1 MIYLVTKNKEL
12 FDNNI
17 YKIISVKESLE
28 LLDPLVEVGL
38 DTETSS
44 LDCHSGKLL
53 SVQLGCYDFQV
64 VIDCSTIDILL
75 YKDYLTS
82 DRLFIGHN
90 LKFDLKWLYLYHIV
104 PQRIY
109 DTYMGELCLWNGYP
123 IIITPETYYKIKCDR
138 YQYVEGDGKSKKAHY
153 ILSTSLKT
161 ISKLYLG
168 IELDKSIRGQIIWK
182 GLSDSS
188 VVKYAADDVKYMS
201 KLKEIQLEK
210 LKEKGLEKAIDLL
223 NRSTFHVAYAEFCG
237 VRLNLEKWDQKIK
250 KDKQDLLNLSKKMD
264 EWLIANCPNSKYVKV
279 NKQGSLFD
287 GFDTEPKA
295 VINWGS
301 VKQVIPLFRSLGI
314 TVEVESKNGT
324 SESINAKSLGPQK
337 NKCELIPLYLKY
349 KEKDKLVGTY
359 GENVKKQIRE
369 NGRLYSRYN
378 VKGTDTFRVSSGGK
392 EQSGLKYINLLNIPS
407 DSFTRSCFIAE
418 EGNRWISMDYK
429 GQESFLMASIA
440 NDKAM
445 IHELME
451 GEKDLHT
458 LTAKIV
464 YPEIPRDMSA
474 DEVKKE
480 YHDYRKKAKGYE
492 FAFNYGGN
500 DFTIMRNF
508 GLTRQKAKE
517 IYNSYMSGF
526 YGLKRYQDYRR
537 MDWKRK
543 GYIDLCPNTFG
554 FKAFIYDFPYLAEF
568 SHKLNSAEYNSYY
581 NEMKE
586 SNPECDTVRN
596 RKEYYTRISESDRQS
611 INYPIQHAGALCSMV
626 SLILFFNTLR
636 KRGWLFKVLITII
649 PYDEINCEAPEEIA
663 EEVADIL
670 HKCMIKAGS
679 CFCTRCTLDADISRH
694 KICTKDFVFNDK
706 IVMSKG
712 DIIAAEDE
720 DHLYNMNKGITLKV
734 KDLPKSYKDCL
745 DDNGPL
751 PTYWVH

>member
-75 YKDYLTS
+75 YKDYLMS

-138 YQYVEGDGKSKKAHY
+138 YQYVEAEGKNKKAHY
-153 ILSTSLKT
+153 LLSTSLKT

-182 GLSDSS
+182 GLSDLS

-201 KLKEIQLEK
+201 QLKEKQLEK
-210 LKEKGLEKAIDLL
+210 LREKNLEKAVDLL

-237 VRLNLEKWDQKIK
+237 VKLDLEKWDKKIK
-250 KDKQDLLNLSKKMD
+250 RDLQDLQATLEKMN
-264 EWLIANCPNSKYVKV
+264 EWLVNNCPDSKYVKI
-279 NKQGSLFD
+279 NRQGSLFD
-287 GFDTEPKA
+287 GFNTRPE
-295 VINWGS
+295 VIINWNS
-301 VKQVIPLFRSLGI
+301 PKQVIPLFKSLGVK
-314 TVEVESKNGT
+314 VEVESGDDT
-324 SESINAKSLGPQK
+324 SESINAKSLKPQK
-337 NKCELIPLYLKY
+337 DQCSLIPLYLEY
-349 KEKDKLVGTY
+349 KEKKKLVGTY
-359 GENVKKQIRE
+359 GDNVRKQVRE
-369 NGRLYSRYN
+369 DGRLYSKYN

-392 EQSGLKYINLLNIPS
+392 EQNGLKYINLLNIPG

-418 EGNRWISMDYK
+418 EGNKWISMDYK

-464 YPEIPRDMSA
+464 YPEIPKDMSA

-492 FAFNYGGN
+492 FAFNY
-500 DFTIMRNF
+500 
-508 GLTRQKAKE
+508 
-517 IYNSYMSGF
+517 
-526 YGLKRYQDYRR
+526 
-537 MDWKRK
+537 
-543 GYIDLCPNTFG
+543 
-554 FKAFIYDFPYLAEF
+554 
-568 SHKLNSAEYNSYY
+568 
-581 NEMKE
+581 
-586 SNPECDTVRN
+586 
-596 RKEYYTRISESDRQS
+596 
-611 INYPIQHAGALCSMV
+611 
-626 SLILFFNTLR
+626 
-636 KRGWLFKVLITII
+636 
-649 PYDEINCEAPEEIA
+649 
-663 EEVADIL
+663 
-670 HKCMIKAGS
+670 
-679 CFCTRCTLDADISRH
+679 
-694 KICTKDFVFNDK
+694 
-706 IVMSKG
+706 
-712 DIIAAEDE
+712 
-720 DHLYNMNKGITLKV
+720 
-734 KDLPKSYKDCL
+734 
-745 DDNGPL
+745 
-751 PTYWVH
+751 